1 MRLPSNPVD
10 NKRIPTTILAV
21 LMSVAWIVCFGI
33 SQTAPWKGLELRLLD
48 HLSVLSAPQKS
59 KFPITVVG
67 IDEESFAKIGK
78 QWPWPRRLHADAV
91 ERLTD
96 AGAAMIVFDV
106 LFAEPSGKDDD
117 QRLVKAIQR
126 AGNVVLVADR
136 IYRESASVRQWLRID
151 PAPMF
156 TDAGAAVGLATVALD
171 PDLVIRQIPDA
182 GDSLW
187 RAVVLRLLRDYPEIN
202 PNLRIAKGSY
212 IRYVGSDHTFPYV
225 SYHEILQPDGSL
237 PADFFKDQVVIIGR
251 DVKASPDI
259 ESAQADLFATP
270 FTASTGWLSP
280 GAEVHANIIET
291 VLGGHAI
298 VRASDEWGGALIAA
312 IALVSGLAMRRWRP
326 LVSAIGGLI
335 LVAATCGVVFGAFIK
350 WDIWIPAGAAV
361 MVIPLMYVGAG
372 GWSFVTEQVRRKEL
386 TRAFSLYVTPQVV
399 AQLIDHPERLSL
411 QGELRN
417 ITIMFTDLAGFTS
430 FSEQLSPE
438 QVTQLL
444 NRHFSEMTDVVLEYH
459 GTVVRFIG
467 DAVMAFW
474 GAPLDDD
481 DQAYR
486 AVTAGIAMQNAMA
499 LQREAFIAE
508 GLPAV
513 NMRVGIHSGCAIVGN
528 LGSKKRF
535 DYTAIGDDVNLAARL
550 EGINKLYGTGIM
562 ISGET
567 ASRIEGRCSLRP
579 IDRVIVK
586 GRSTPIDVFTPCDDA
601 ELIELTTQMLD
612 RFRHRDW
619 DAATSALDNMLART
633 PDDQVSKLYTARI
646 AEFRNNPPPSQ
657 WDGSFSL
664 DKL

>member
-1 MRLPSNPVD
+1 
-10 NKRIPTTILAV
+10 
-21 LMSVAWIVCFGI
+21 MSIAWIVCFGI
-33 SQTAPWKGLELRLLD
+33 AQTAPWKGLELRLLD

-59 KFPITVVG
+59 RFPITVVG

-78 QWPWPRRLHADAV
+78 QWPWPRRLHAEAID
-91 ERLTD
+91 RLAD
-96 AGAAMIVFDV
+96 AGAALIVFDV

-117 QRLVKAIQR
+117 KRLAKAIQR

-136 IYRESASVRQWLRID
+136 IYRESASVRQWLRVD
-151 PAPMF
+151 PDTMF
-156 TDAGAAVGLATVALD
+156 TDAGATVGLATVPLD

-182 GDSLW
+182 SDSLW
-187 RAVVLRLLRDYPEIN
+187 RAVVLRLLRNYPEIN

-212 IRYVGSDHTFPYV
+212 IRYVGGDHTFPYV

-237 PADFFKDQVVIIGR
+237 PPDFFKDQVVIIGR
-251 DVKASPDI
+251 DVKASPDV

-270 FTASTGWLSP
+270 FTATTGWLSP

-298 VRASDEWGGALIAA
+298 GKATDEWVGALMAA

-326 LVSAIGGLI
+326 LLSALGGLV
-335 LVAATCGVVFGAFIK
+335 LVTGTCSLAVGLFIK
-350 WDIWIPAGAAV
+350 WDIWIPIGAAL
-361 MVIPLMYVGAG
+361 MVVPLMYIGAG
-372 GWSFVTEQVRRKEL
+372 GWSFITEQMRRKEL

-399 AQLIDHPERLSL
+399 EQLIEHPERLGL

-430 FSEQLSPE
+430 FSERLSPE

-444 NRHFSEMTDVVLEYH
+444 NRHFSEMTDIVLEHH

-486 AVTAGIAMQNAMA
+486 AVTAGIAMQKAMA

-508 GLPAV
+508 GFPEV
-513 NMRVGIHSGCAIVGN
+513 NMRVGIHSGSAIVGN

-567 ASRIEGRCSLRP
+567 ASRIEGRCDLRP

-586 GRSTPIDVFTPCDDA
+586 GRSTPVDVFTPCDDA
-601 ELIELTTQMLD
+601 EIIELTTQMLD
-612 RFRHRDW
+612 RFRHKDW
-619 DAATSALDNMLART
+619 DTAESALKELLSRT

-646 AEFRNNPPPSQ
+646 VQFRIHPPPAQ